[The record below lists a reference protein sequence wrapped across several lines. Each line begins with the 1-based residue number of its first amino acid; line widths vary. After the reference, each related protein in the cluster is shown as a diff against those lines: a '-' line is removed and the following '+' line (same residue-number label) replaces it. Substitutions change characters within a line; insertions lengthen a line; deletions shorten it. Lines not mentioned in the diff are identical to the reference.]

1 MNHGV
6 ARKGGAFLW
15 TGVMKTNPF
24 LTTGHLPE
32 LAQHIQRS
40 REGQAHFA
48 GTGPLAA
55 TCGECESS
63 GYWRQRRSA
72 SGEISQDPARRRLR
86 AERSASSLASTVA
99 AIPPATSACRVF
111 VRREP
116 A

>member
-32 LAQHIQRS
+32 LAQQIQRS

-48 GTGPLAA
+48 GTGPFAA
-55 TCGECESS
+55 TCGECEFL

-72 SGEISQDPARRRLR
+72 SGEIIKTQR
-86 AERSASSLASTVA
+86 AGGCAQTYKLTGKHGA
-99 AIPPATSACRVF
+99 AIPPATSACRYF
-111 VRREP
+111 VRRESV
-116 A
+116 